1 MSRGAH
7 KSNGK
12 RMNKTSID
20 TSALEQE
27 ITWFTKVCESR
38 FEYYF
43 QHNEQDVDLAEL
55 CPAPQLDPALSPYA
69 KVIADF
75 GFGFSERI
83 VMMLA
88 LMPHIRPQVLDL
100 FSLQNS
106 ALGRPYSE
114 IGGWRGKSH
123 TGFLPTCETASFILA
138 GSNLGKRF
146 AVARLFK
153 DDHAFI
159 RHGIIKLD
167 QQASGEPVF
176 SATLQLSHEFLQL
189 LADGEVHKPDF
200 SANFPA
206 KLMQTQLTWAD
217 LVLNQEVMDEVNNI
231 VTWLRQPQEI
241 LRNWGLEKSLKP
253 GYRAMFYGPPGTGKT
268 LTASL
273 IGKALSLDVYRIDLS
288 MVVSKYIGETEKNLA
303 GVFDQ
308 AQNKNWILFFD
319 EADSLFGKRTQSS
332 SSNDRHAN
340 QEISYLL
347 QRVEDFP
354 GVVILAT
361 NLKANIDAAFARRF
375 QSEVYFAMPDA
386 TQRERLWKGLFAQTD
401 KLDKDVNFRE
411 IAERYELAGGA
422 LLNVARYAAI
432 RAVKNQRNLITQD
445 DLLAG
450 IGREL
455 MKDGKTL

>member
-1 MSRGAH
+1 MLTESF
-7 KSNGK
+7 NT
-12 RMNKTSID
+12 N
-20 TSALEQE
+20 ALEQE
-27 ITWFTKVCESR
+27 INWFSQVCDAR
-38 FEYYF
+38 FDAYF
-43 QHNEQDVDLAEL
+43 KHNEQDIDLEAV
-55 CPAPQLDPALSPYA
+55 CPAPDLAVQDSPYA
-69 KVIADF
+69 KLVRELKMNYA
-75 GFGFSERI
+75 ERI
-83 VMMLA
+83 VLMLA
-88 LMPHIRPQVLDL
+88 LMPHVRPQVLDL

-106 ALGRPYSE
+106 ALGRAYSE

-123 TGFLPTCETASFILA
+123 IGFLPTCETASFILA
-138 GSNLGKRF
+138 GSHLAKRF

-153 DDHAFI
+153 DEHFFI
-159 RHGIIKLD
+159 HQGILKLE
-167 QQASGEPVF
+167 QQSAGEPSF
-176 SATLQLSHEFLQL
+176 DAALQLSHEYLQR
-189 LADGEVHKPDF
+189 LADGEEHKPDF

-206 KLMQTQLTWAD
+206 KLMQTQLNWSD
-217 LVLNQEVMDEVNNI
+217 LVLNMEVMDEVQNI
-231 VTWLRQPQEI
+231 VTWLKQSRYI
-241 LRNWGLEKSLKP
+241 VDHWSLGRSLKP
-253 GYRAMFYGPPGTGKT
+253 GYRTMFYGPPGTGKT

-273 IGKALSLDVYRIDLS
+273 IGKVVDADVYRIDLS

-303 GVFDQ
+303 NVFDQ

-319 EADSLFGKRTQSS
+319 EADSLFGKRTQAS

-361 NLKANIDAAFARRF
+361 NLKANIDAAFSRRF

-386 TQRERLWKGLFAQTD
+386 TQREKLWHNLFAGSANIAPNID
-401 KLDKDVNFRE
+401 FAE

-432 RAVKNQRNLITQD
+432 RAVRYERQLITQD

>member
-1 MSRGAH
+1 
-7 KSNGK
+7 
-12 RMNKTSID
+12 MNNTIID

-27 ITWFTKVCESR
+27 ITWLTNVCERR
-38 FEYYF
+38 FESYF
-43 QHNEQDVDLAEL
+43 QHNEQDVDLSEL
-55 CPAPQLDPALSPYA
+55 CPAPKLDPAQSPYA
-69 KVIADF
+69 KVVSDYS
-75 GFGFSERI
+75 FGFSERI
-83 VMMLA
+83 VLMLA

-100 FSLQNS
+100 FSLQNA
-106 ALGRPYSE
+106 ALGRAYSE

-123 TGFLPTCETASFILA
+123 IGFLPTCETASFILA
-138 GSNLGKRF
+138 GSNLSKRF

-153 DDHAFI
+153 EGHTLI
-159 RHGIIKLD
+159 RNGIIKLD
-167 QQASGEPVF
+167 QQASGEPIF

-206 KLMQTQLTWAD
+206 KLMQTQLSWSD
-217 LVLNQEVMDEVNNI
+217 LVLNPEVMDEVNNI

-273 IGKALSLDVYRIDLS
+273 IGKALALDVYRIDLS

-319 EADSLFGKRTQSS
+319 EADSLFGKRNQAS

-386 TQRERLWKGLFAQTD
+386 IQRERLWKGLFANTD

>member
-1 MSRGAH
+1 MTDH
-7 KSNGK
+7 IN
-12 RMNKTSID
+12 TD
-20 TSALEQE
+20 ALERE
-27 ITWFTKVCESR
+27 ITWFSQVCDAR
-38 FEYYF
+38 FDAYF
-43 QHNEQDVDLAEL
+43 KQSEFDIDLETL
-55 CPAPQLDPALSPYA
+55 CPAPALNQEDSPYA
-69 KVIADF
+69 QIVGELKMNYA
-75 GFGFSERI
+75 ERI
-83 VMMLA
+83 VLMLA
-88 LMPHIRPQVLDL
+88 LMPHVRPQALDL

-123 TGFLPTCETASFILA
+123 IGFLPTCETASFILV
-138 GSNLGKRF
+138 GNNLSKRF
-146 AVARLFK
+146 MVARLFK
-153 DDHAFI
+153 DDHFFT
-159 RHGIIKLD
+159 RQGIIKLD
-167 QQASGEPVF
+167 HQANGEPF
-176 SATLQLSHEFLQL
+176 FDAALQLSYEYLQR

-206 KLMQTQLTWAD
+206 KLMQTQLNWSD
-217 LVLNQEVMDEVNNI
+217 LVLNPDVMDEVENI
-231 VTWLRQPQEI
+231 VTWLRNPGHIIE
-241 LRNWGLEKSLKP
+241 NWGLGKSLKP
-253 GYRAMFYGPPGTGKT
+253 GYRTMFYGPPGTGKT

-273 IGKALSLDVYRIDLS
+273 IGKIVGSDVYRIDLS

-303 GVFDQ
+303 NVFDQ

-319 EADSLFGKRTQSS
+319 EADSLFGKRTQAS

-340 QEISYLL
+340 QETSYLL

-361 NLKANIDAAFARRF
+361 NLKANIDAAFSRRF

-386 TQRERLWKGLFAQTD
+386 LQRERLWHGLFAQTD
-401 KLDKDVNFRE
+401 KLDKDVNFHE

-432 RAVKNQRNLITQD
+432 RAVRNQRDVINQE

>member
-1 MSRGAH
+1 
-7 KSNGK
+7 
-12 RMNKTSID
+12 MNINVNTA
-20 TSALEQE
+20 ALERE
-27 ITWFTKVCESR
+27 ITWFSKVCETR

-43 QHNEQDVDLAEL
+43 QHNEQDLDLEQA
-55 CPAPQLDPALSPYA
+55 CPAPTLNANDGPYA
-69 KVIADF
+69 EVIMELGC
-75 GFGFSERI
+75 GFAER
-83 VMMLA
+83 VVLMLA
-88 LMPHIRPQVLDL
+88 LMPHVRPQVLDL

-114 IGGWRGKSH
+114 IGGWRGKTHS
-123 TGFLPTCETASFILA
+123 GFLPTCETASFILA
-138 GSNLGKRF
+138 GSHLGKRF

-153 DDHAFI
+153 EEHAFI
-159 RHGIIKLD
+159 RRGVIKLD
-167 QQASGEPVF
+167 LQSNGEPAF
-176 SATLQLSHEFLQL
+176 GAALQLSHEFLQR

-206 KLMQTQLTWAD
+206 KLMQTKLDWSD

-231 VTWLRQPQEI
+231 VTWLRSPQQI
-241 LRNWGLEKSLKP
+241 LQNWGLEKSLKP

-319 EADSLFGKRTQSS
+319 EADSLFGKRTQTS

-386 TQRERLWKGLFAQTD
+386 AQRERLWRGLFAHTQ
-401 KLDKDVNFRE
+401 KLDKDVNFRD

-432 RAVKNQRNLITQD
+432 RAVKNQRDLITQD